1 MAIIH
6 QKHCEPDDAVRVQVQ
21 NNQAELIGLKICMP
35 LGDIVLASDTTI
47 DTWQVTLGAGHGVEV
62 GNTICFRENGRH
74 YQAVAIVVATNLIT
88 LDTPLDYAFTTKATA
103 FRSSESMNVNGSVTR
118 QIFKVAPPLGATW
131 DILGCEF
138 IITDNTAM
146 DDGTFGG
153 IAALTRGVVVRKK
166 DTVYKNIFNVK
177 TNGDF
182 AFRCDSVRYAD
193 KPPSG
198 TGYGFSAY
206 RTFNIRN
213 EVAIRLDG
221 DLGDEFQVIIQDDL
235 TGLSSFRAGVWGH
248 VVL

>member
-1 MAIIH
+1 MYINAA
-6 QKHCEPDDAVRVQVQ
+6 HCEPDGAVRAQLQ
-21 NNQAELIGLKICMP
+21 NNQAEIIGLKICEK
-35 LGDIVLASDTTI
+35 LGDIELAVNSVIDEWTI
-47 DTWQVTLGAGHGVEV
+47 TIAAGHGVVV
-62 GNTICFRENGRH
+62 GNTICLRENGRH
-74 YQAVAIVVATNLIT
+74 YQGVAIVVATNIIT
-88 LDTPLDYAFTTKATA
+88 LDTPLDYAFTVAADA
-103 FRSSESMNVNGSVTR
+103 FRSSENMAVNGSVTR
-118 QIFKVAPPLGATW
+118 RIFKVAPPAGSKW

-138 IITDNTAM
+138 IMTDATTM

-153 IAALTRGVVVRKK
+153 LPALTRGVVLRKK

-198 TGYGFSAY
+198 SGYGFTAY
-206 RTFNIRN
+206 RTFNTRN

-235 TGLSSFRAGVWGH
+235 SGLSSFRAGVWGH
-248 VVL
+248 VVS